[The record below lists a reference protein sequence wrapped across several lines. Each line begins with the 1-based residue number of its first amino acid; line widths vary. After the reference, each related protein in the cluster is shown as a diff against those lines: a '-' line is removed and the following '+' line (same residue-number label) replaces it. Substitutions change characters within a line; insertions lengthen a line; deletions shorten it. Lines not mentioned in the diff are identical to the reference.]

1 MDYISLDHLAERP
14 GARELAQVA
23 TAQHLPIVDFA
34 LMDASLRGGD
44 RSAWTPEQ
52 VAGADRVLERIT
64 EAMVEA
70 ESIVNGYLRRRGYD
84 LPLSPVPSL
93 VTGWV
98 RDIGR
103 YLLHKDRISDESKD
117 PIARN
122 YRDAKKF
129 LEQVVNGTFSLGA
142 DDPIATNPAQAD
154 VRFDADEN
162 VFSRQQL
169 RSFR

>member
-1 MDYISLDHLAERP
+1 MDYITLDHLAERP
-14 GARELAQVA
+14 GAMELAQVA
-23 TAQHLPIVDFA
+23 SSQHLPIIDYA

-44 RSAWTPEQ
+44 RSTWTPEE
-52 VAGADRVLERIT
+52 VAGADLVLDRIT
-64 EAMVEA
+64 EAMTEA
-70 ESIVNGYLRRRGYD
+70 ESIVNGYLVKRGYG

-103 YLLHKDRISDESKD
+103 YLLHKDRISDDKD
-117 PIARN
+117 AILRN
-122 YRDAKKF
+122 YKDALKF
-129 LEQVVNGTFSLGA
+129 LQMVADGTFSLGA
-142 DDPIATNPAQAD
+142 QDPIATSPDLAD

>member
-1 MDYISLDHLAERP
+1 MDYITLDHLAERP
-14 GARELAQVA
+14 GAKELAQVA
-23 TAQHLPIVDFA
+23 TPQHLKIVDSA
-34 LMDASLRGGD
+34 LLDAALRGGD
-44 RSAWTPEQ
+44 LSAWTPEQ
-52 VAGADRVLERIT
+52 VAGADLVLEQIT
-64 EAMVEA
+64 NAMIEA
-70 ESIVNGYLRRRGYD
+70 ESIVNGYLGKRGYG

-103 YLLHKDRISDESKD
+103 YLLHKDRISDDKDSILRNYKDALKFLGMVADGSFLLGAED
-117 PIARN
+117 PIAN
-122 YRDAKKF
+122 
-129 LEQVVNGTFSLGA
+129 
-142 DDPIATNPAQAD
+142 DPAMAD